1 MKTLEFFAN
10 VSIGQYIDSGSFVHR
25 LTPATKFFGIVVFFI
40 VMFATTNVTGTV
52 LLGLCVL
59 AAALVAKVN
68 PLFLLRGIKPALPFL
83 IILSILTLIFQ
94 SGSSGP
100 ALLSLGPL
108 SIHAA
113 TLLALLLLFARFAA
127 VLAAIGLLTSV
138 TAEQEIAHGIE
149 DFLAPLGRIGF
160 PAHEFSLMIAVALR
174 FVPIVTG
181 ELESIVKAQASRG
194 GDFGASGINPIRKAR
209 SYLPLFVPLVVRTLE
224 RAELLVEAMEARCY
238 TGDERTRYTIYEMI
252 KGEAFVRLGLT
263 LFMVGGVAFGL
274 LFAKTLP

>member
-1 MKTLEFFAN
+1 MKNLEFFAN

-25 LTPATKFFGIVVFFI
+25 LTPATKFFSIVVFFI
-40 VMFATTNVTGTV
+40 VMFATTNVTGTI

-94 SGSSGP
+94 SGSAGP
-100 ALLSLGPL
+100 ALLSLGPF
-108 SIHAA
+108 SIHAT

-160 PAHEFSLMIAVALR
+160 PSHEFSLMIAVALR

-252 KGEAFVRLGLT
+252 RGEAFVRLGLT